1 MALQILASWQ
11 AGPEKRPWEDKMTH
25 AASSSD
31 EDEKFTTVFDED
43 GKPRHWFADDDFA
56 DEFSGPDAAGAPA
69 A

>member
-1 MALQILASWQ
+1 
-11 AGPEKRPWEDKMTH
+11 MTH